1 MDAQFSS
8 PLFSSAARNLII
20 YSLPL
25 SLPLSL
31 STISLRF
38 PRNDNSKLA
47 RIEIE
52 IYTSMLNFERGEE
65 QTVTTLVTTL
75 LNIPNLSRAANSDD
89 PRNLEQA
96 ARGF

>member
-20 YSLPL
+20 Y